1 MKAIQAYA
9 RQAKNKDLEADAFE
23 IRFRAE
29 RRLGEVLKEQPKAT
43 GAAGIGKSNSAV
55 PEKYRTQPATLKELG
70 IDKKLSSQS
79 QKTAKMP
86 VMK

>member
-29 RRLGEVLKEQPKAT
+29 RRLGEVLKEQPKAN
-43 GAAGIGKSNSAV
+43 GGDAQ
-55 PEKYRTQPATLKELG
+55 RTRFSKGTESPATLAELG